1 MSYLN
6 DNQEGSVH
14 LLMGNEAI
22 VRGALEAG
30 MRVAAGYPG
39 TPSSEIIEAFSKV
52 ARERNI
58 YAEWSTNEKVALEVS
73 AAASFAGLRT
83 MCVMKQ
89 NGVNVASD
97 FLLHLASSGTRGGMV
112 LVACDDPGALSSVN
126 EGESR
131 IFARLVEVPLLE
143 PGDLQEAKDITKWA
157 FELSEELRNLVMV
170 RSVTRMSHASGNVTY
185 GKLPNTEALA
195 DFKCD
200 GPMFDPD
207 RGPMISMI
215 VGAADL
221 QHGPQQEKIR
231 KAARLF
237 EECPFNT
244 YRGPEKPELLIITSS
259 ACNLYSREAVRLLG
273 AEDRVGI
280 LKLATTWPLPPKL
293 IMKNLA
299 RTDKVLIV
307 EEVLPV
313 LEEQVKILAAEM
325 AAEIGPTRFFGKNAG
340 NIPSVG
346 ELNPD
351 IVIEALSSI
360 LDIPYTNVSDSFGDA
375 ARELARK
382 AAPNR
387 GLTFCPGCPHRA
399 SLWSIHN
406 ALELDGRKGFVCG
419 DIGCYVFGTLPSGFS
434 TVKTLHS
441 MGSGTGIASGFAK
454 LGQFG
459 MDQPVIS
466 LCGDS
471 TFFHAAMP
479 ALANAVHQKSPLTM
493 VILDNNGTAMTG
505 FQPHPGSPNNVLGE
519 EMPAVDIEAICRAMG
534 ALVEIQDPFDI
545 EETQEA
551 FHRLIEHDEGAKVL
565 ILRQACALSPERRH
579 TKNFEVEIDEE
590 ICLGENCGCNRLCTR
605 IFGCP
610 GIVWDKEK
618 GVSRI
623 DELICVGCGVCA
635 DICPAGAIKKKE
647 VA

>member
-1 MSYLN
+1 MSYLT
-6 DNQEGSVH
+6 DTREGAVH

-30 MRVAAGYPG
+30 IRVAAGYPG
-39 TPSSEIIEAFSKV
+39 TPSSEIIESFSKV
-52 ARERNI
+52 AEQQDL

-131 IFARLVEVPLLE
+131 IFARLVEIPLLE
-143 PGDLQEAKDITKWA
+143 PGDFQEAKDLTRWA
-157 FELSEELRNLVMV
+157 FELSEELGNVVLL

-185 GKLPNTEALA
+185 GPLVRATTQAR
-195 DFKCD
+195 FRYD
-200 GPMFDPD
+200 GPLFDPEH
-207 RGPMISMI
+207 GPVISMI
-215 VGAADL
+215 VGASKL
-221 QHGPQQEKIR
+221 QHEPQQEKIR

-237 EECPFNT
+237 EDCPFNIYT
-244 YRGPEKPELLIITSS
+244 GPERPELLVITSS
-259 ACNLYSREAVRLLG
+259 ACNLYSREAVNILQAG
-273 AEDRVGI
+273 ERVGI

-293 IMKNLA
+293 MQKYLST
-299 RTDKVLIV
+299 TDRVLIV

-313 LEEQVKILAAEM
+313 LEEQIKILYAEM
-325 AAEIGPTRFFGKNAG
+325 VSELGPKTFFGKNSG
-340 NIPSVG
+340 HLPSTG

-351 IVIEALSSI
+351 FVITAISSI
-360 LDIPYTNVSDSFGDA
+360 LDIPYSPVSRSFAGQ
-375 ARELARK
+375 ARELASIS
-382 AAPNR
+382 AANR

-399 SLWSIHN
+399 SFWTIHN
-406 ALELDGRKGFVCG
+406 ALELDGRNGFVCG
-419 DIGCYVFGTLPSGFS
+419 DIGCYVMGTLPSGFS

-441 MGSGTGIASGFAK
+441 MGSGTGIASGFGK
-454 LGQFG
+454 LKQFG

-466 LCGDS
+466 VCGDS

-479 ALANAVHQKSPLTM
+479 ALANAVHQRSPLTM
-493 VILDNNGTAMTG
+493 VILDNSGTAMTG
-505 FQPHPGSPNNVLGE
+505 FQPHPGSPENVLGE
-519 EMPAVDIEAICRAMG
+519 DAPALDIEAICRAMG
-534 ALVEIQDPFDI
+534 ARVEIEDPFDL
-545 EETQEA
+545 EATRAA
-551 FHRLIEHDEGAKVL
+551 FHRLIELEEGAKVL
-565 ILRQACALSPERRH
+565 ILKQPCALSPERRY
-579 TKNFEVEIDEE
+579 TKGFEMSINEE
-590 ICLGENCGCNRLCTR
+590 VCLGENCGCNRLCTR

-610 GIVWDKEK
+610 GIIWDDKK

-635 DICPAGAIKKKE
+635 DICPAGAIRKRE
-647 VA
+647 VS